1 MSARA
6 ARAGS
11 PPWPRSSLFYPSRS
25 FSSRILLLTS
35 ARGRQCGLPHWRAA
49 ARSRQAIMGAAAAA
63 LAGAA
68 RRSGPGP
75 MVAPVED
82 AGRGA
87 AAALHG
93 RHFNVFSVFSKEA
106 KMKEREKLCSSRQ
119 DELNRGYFDD
129 FKELRKTH
137 GKLHATP
144 MAPVP
149 ATTARLFPSLSVFRG
164 DGVPVAIPTSSSSGP
179 AVTLVCLSFRANSQE
194 MVSSWLVP
202 FAARTRNPGDAE
214 YYEVSVIESPVL
226 SLPFIRPL
234 LLRSMRRPQR
244 RSTAV
249 SQDQQLPQAAARG
262 QEASS
267 SQPVADTTVQP
278 QVVYLFGDTWQL
290 RKDLDIKN
298 RLTGHIFLVDAEHR
312 LRWRATGMATA
323 DELQLLHQCAEEIS
337 KERRSKTSPKLIRGR
352 EATQ

>member
-1 MSARA
+1 MR
-6 ARAGS
+6 
-11 PPWPRSSLFYPSRS
+11 
-25 FSSRILLLTS
+25 
-35 ARGRQCGLPHWRAA
+35 A
-49 ARSRQAIMGAAAAA
+49 ARSRQAIMGAATAAA
-63 LAGAA
+63 FAGAA

-75 MVAPVED
+75 VAPTKD
-82 AGRGA
+82 AVCGA
-87 AAALHG
+87 TAALHG

-106 KMKEREKLCSSRQ
+106 KMKEREKLQ

-129 FKELRKTH
+129 FKELRKTG

-144 MAPVP
+144 TAPVP

-164 DGVPVAIPTSSSSGP
+164 DGVPVAIPTSGSSGP

-202 FAARTRNPGDAE
+202 FAARTKTPGNAE
-214 YYEVSVIESPVL
+214 CYEVSVIESPVL
-226 SLPFIRPL
+226 SLPFVRPL

-244 RSTAV
+244 CSTAV
-249 SQDQQLPQAAARG
+249 SQVQQLPEAAARG

-267 SQPVADTTVQP
+267 SPLVADATVRP
-278 QVVYLFGDTWQL
+278 ELVYFFGDTWQL

-298 RLTGHIFLVDAEHR
+298 RLTGHAFLVDAEHR

-323 DELQLLHQCAEEIS
+323 DEVQLLHQCAEEIS
-337 KERRSKTSPKLIRGR
+337 KERRSKTSPELIRGS
-352 EATQ
+352 EPTS

>member
-1 MSARA
+1 MR
-6 ARAGS
+6 
-11 PPWPRSSLFYPSRS
+11 
-25 FSSRILLLTS
+25 
-35 ARGRQCGLPHWRAA
+35 A
-49 ARSRQAIMGAAAAA
+49 ARSRQAIMGAATAA

-68 RRSGPGP
+68 RRLGPSL
-75 MVAPVED
+75 VAPARAAED

-87 AAALHG
+87 AAALHC

-106 KMKEREKLCSSRQ
+106 KMKEREKLCVDIFASPWLRMMQ

-129 FKELRKTH
+129 FKELRKTR
-137 GKLHATP
+137 GKLHTTP
-144 MAPVP
+144 TAPVP

-202 FAARTRNPGDAE
+202 FAAQTRTPGDAE
-214 YYEVSVIESPVL
+214 CYEVSVIESPVL
-226 SLPFIRPL
+226 SLPFVRPL

-249 SQDQQLPQAAARG
+249 SQDQQLPEAAARG

-298 RLTGHIFLVDAEHR
+298 RLTGHAFLVDAEHR

-323 DELQLLHQCAEEIS
+323 DEVQLLHQCAEEIS
-337 KERRSKTSPKLIRGR
+337 KEHRSKTSPKLVRGR
-352 EATQ
+352 EATR